1 MFNYCTIIV
10 KKNDTEQT
18 IPHILW
24 QKKQKKALKSY
35 TFCREITFTLNMK
48 KVTRLIL
55 LLLTILLPAHLH
67 AQENVESGSVT
78 IKGKITDET
87 GSPIEIANIWVARQ
101 MKGTTT
107 DLKGEYSLR
116 IATADTVEITY
127 SMIGYQQRRRI
138 LFKPSGTITMNIMLP
153 HSNTA
158 LEGVTIRE
166 IRRQTGTMQHLSQK
180 QARLSPD
187 ASGGSVESFIATQA
201 GVSATNELSSTYNV
215 RGGNYDENS
224 VYVNGIEIYRPL
236 LIRAGQQEGLSFIN
250 PDMVENIGFS
260 SGGFEAKFG
269 DKMSSVLDI
278 TYRRPTQLE
287 GSLSAGMLGAN
298 AYIGIGSKDK
308 WSMTHSLRYK
318 TSQYLLGTLDTH
330 GEYDPSF
337 VDYQTYLT
345 YHLTQQLEI
354 GFIGNISQNRYR
366 FTPSDRNTSFGTL
379 EDVKEFKVYF
389 GGREEDMF
397 RTWFGALT
405 LDYNI
410 NEHNHLALNTSAYRT
425 DEEETFDI
433 ISQYWLDDVD
443 EDKNMGVGTY
453 MEHAR
458 NYLTASVISVALTG
472 KHKVQQHELHWGGE
486 YKMERI
492 SDDLNEWEMRD
503 SAGYSL
509 PHTGERI
516 ELIYNLRSRNQVS
529 NHRLAA
535 FAQDTWR
542 KHTDA
547 GLFVINGGIRFS
559 YWSWNHE
566 PLLSPRL
573 SVGFIPDGNDQFTFR
588 LATGLYY
595 QSPFYKEFR
604 DTVQAGGSSYVRLN
618 KAIKSQRS
626 VQVVGAM
633 DYQFRV
639 WDRPFK
645 LTTEVYYKALSNLIP
660 YNINNVRLTYYG
672 ENCATGYAA
681 GLDMK
686 LFGEFIPGT
695 DSWLTASIMRTEE
708 KIDGKWYPRPTDQRF
723 NLSLCLTD
731 YFPGTDRWQMNLR
744 AVYANG
750 LPFGP
755 PHSGREKLLFRAP
768 AYRRVDIGMS
778 YRAVNN
784 EKGNIRT
791 GISQHFRNVWL
802 GIDAFNLLG
811 IKNINS
817 YYWITDTENHRYAIP
832 NYLTGLRINAR
843 ILVEF

>member
-1 MFNYCTIIV
+1 
-10 KKNDTEQT
+10 
-18 IPHILW
+18 
-24 QKKQKKALKSY
+24 
-35 TFCREITFTLNMK
+35 MK
-48 KVTRLIL
+48 KVALLIL
-55 LLLTILLPAHLH
+55 LLISTSPCFLF
-67 AQENVESGSVT
+67 AQESTDSGAT
-78 IKGKITDET
+78 IKGKVTDET
-87 GSPIEIANIWVARQ
+87 GSPIEIANVWVGRQ
-101 MKGTTT
+101 MKGSTT

-116 IATADTVEITY
+116 IATADTVEITF
-127 SMIGYQQRRRI
+127 SMIGHQSRRRI
-138 LFKPSGTITMNIMLP
+138 LVKPSGIITMDIMLP
-153 HSNTA
+153 HVNNT
-158 LEGVTIRE
+158 LQGVTIRE
-166 IRRQTGTMQHLSQK
+166 TRRQTGAMQHLSQK
-180 QARLSPD
+180 QARLLPD
-187 ASGGSVESFIATQA
+187 ATGGTIESFIATQA
-201 GVSATNELSSTYNV
+201 GVSSTNELSSTYNV

-250 PDMVENIGFS
+250 PDMVESIGFS
-260 SGGFEAKFG
+260 SGGFEAKYG

-278 TYRRPTQLE
+278 TYRRPTRLE
-287 GSLSAGMLGAN
+287 GSVSAGLLGAN
-298 AYIGIGSKDK
+298 AYIGIGGKDK

-318 TSQYLLGTLDTH
+318 TNQYLLGTLDTH

-337 VDYQTYLT
+337 VDYQTFLT
-345 YHLTQQLEI
+345 CRLTEQLEV
-354 GFIGNISQNRYR
+354 GFIGNVSQNRYR

-397 RTWFGALT
+397 RTWFGAVT
-405 LDYNI
+405 LDYDI
-410 NEHNHLALNTSAYRT
+410 NTNNRISINTSAYRT
-425 DEEETFDI
+425 DEQETFDI
-433 ISQYWLDDVD
+433 ISQYWLNDVD

-458 NYLTASVISVALTG
+458 NYLAASVASVGLSG
-472 KHKVQQHELHWGGE
+472 NHKMEQHELHWGAE
-486 YKMERI
+486 YKLETI

-516 ELIYNLRSRNQVS
+516 ELIYNLRSQNDVR
-529 NHRLAA
+529 NHRLSA
-535 FAQDTWR
+535 FVQDTWR
-542 KHTDA
+542 KHSDI
-547 GLFVINGGIRFS
+547 GLFVINGGVRFS
-559 YWSWNHE
+559 YWSWNQE
-566 PLLSPRL
+566 PLFSPRV
-573 SVGFIPDGNDQFTFR
+573 SVGFIPEDNDKFTFR

-604 DTVQAGGSSYVRLN
+604 DTVQAGGSSFVRLN
-618 KAIKSQRS
+618 RDIKSQRS
-626 VQVVGAM
+626 IQVVGAM

-672 ENCATGYAA
+672 ENCASGYAT

-695 DSWLTASIMRTEE
+695 DSWLTASIMSTEE

-723 NLSLCLTD
+723 NLSFCLTD
-731 YFPGTDRWQMNLR
+731 YFPGSDRWQMNLR

-755 PHSGREKLLFRAP
+755 PHSGREKQLFRAP

-778 YRAVNN
+778 YRILNN
-784 EKGNIRT
+784 EERSIRT
-791 GISQHFRNVWL
+791 GWQQHFRNIWL
-802 GIDAFNLLG
+802 GVDAFNLLG
-811 IKNINS
+811 INNVNS
-817 YYWITDTENHRYAIP
+817 YYWITDTENHRYAVP
-832 NYLTGLRINAR
+832 NYLTGQRINAR
-843 ILVEF
+843 LLIEF

>member
-1 MFNYCTIIV
+1 
-10 KKNDTEQT
+10 
-18 IPHILW
+18 
-24 QKKQKKALKSY
+24 
-35 TFCREITFTLNMK
+35 MK
-48 KVTRLIL
+48 KVVLLIL
-55 LLLTILLPAHLH
+55 SLMAMFPYCMFSQEST
-67 AQENVESGSVT
+67 QENSVI
-78 IKGKITDET
+78 IKGKVTDET

-107 DLKGEYSLR
+107 DLKGEYSIRLN
-116 IATADTVEITY
+116 TADTIEITY
-127 SMIGYQQRRRI
+127 SMIGYQTRRRI
-138 LFKPSGTITMNIMLP
+138 LTKPTGTITMDIMLP

-158 LEGVTIRE
+158 LQGVTIRE
-166 IRRQTGTMQHLSQK
+166 TRRQTGTMQHLSQK
-180 QARLSPD
+180 QARLMPD
-187 ASGGSVESFIATQA
+187 ASGGSIESFIATQA

-260 SGGFEAKFG
+260 SGGFEAKYG

-278 TYRRPTQLE
+278 TYRRPTRLE
-287 GSLSAGMLGAN
+287 GSVSAGLLGAN
-298 AYIGIGSKDK
+298 AYVGIGKKDK

-318 TSQYLLGTLDTH
+318 TNQYLLGTLDTH

-337 VDYQTYLT
+337 VDYQTYLA
-345 YHLTQQLEI
+345 YRLTEQLEV
-354 GFIGNISQNRYR
+354 GFIGNVSQNRYR

-405 LDYNI
+405 LDYDIDEN
-410 NEHNHLALNTSAYRT
+410 NRLALSTSAYRT
-425 DEEETFDI
+425 DEQETFDI
-433 ISQYWLDDVD
+433 ISQYWLNDVD

-458 NYLTASVISVALTG
+458 NFLTASVASVGLSG
-472 KHKVQQHELHWGGE
+472 SHKLQQHELHWGAE
-486 YKMERI
+486 YKLETI

-516 ELIYNLRSRNQVS
+516 ELIYNLRSQNDVR
-529 NHRLAA
+529 NHRFSA
-535 FAQDTWR
+535 FLQDTWR
-542 KHTDA
+542 KHTDI
-547 GLFVINGGIRFS
+547 GLFVINGGARLS
-559 YWSWNHE
+559 YWSWNRE
-566 PLLSPRL
+566 PLFSPRL
-573 SVGFIPDGNDQFTFR
+573 SVGFIPEENDMFTFR
-588 LATGLYY
+588 LATGVYY

-618 KAIKSQRS
+618 KDIKSQRS
-626 VQVVGAM
+626 IQVVGAM

-645 LTTEVYYKALSNLIP
+645 LTTEVYYKSLSNLIP

-672 ENCATGYAA
+672 ENCASGYAA

-695 DSWLTASIMRTEE
+695 DSWLTASIMSTEE
-708 KIDGKWYPRPTDQRF
+708 KIDGRWYPRPTDQRF
-723 NLSLCLTD
+723 NLSFCLTD
-731 YFPGTDRWQMNLR
+731 YFPGSDRWQMNLR

-755 PHSGREKLLFRAP
+755 PHSGREKQIFRAP
-768 AYRRVDIGMS
+768 SYRRVDIGMS
-778 YRAVNN
+778 YRLLNNN
-784 EKGNIRT
+784 EHTIRHGWKQHLRNI
-791 GISQHFRNVWL
+791 WL
-802 GIDAFNLLG
+802 GVDAFNLLG
-811 IKNINS
+811 INNVNS
-817 YYWITDTENHRYAIP
+817 YYWITDTENHRYAVP
-832 NYLTGLRINAR
+832 NYLTGRRINAR
-843 ILVEF
+843 VLIEF

>member
-1 MFNYCTIIV
+1 MF
-10 KKNDTEQT
+10 
-18 IPHILW
+18 
-24 QKKQKKALKSY
+24 
-35 TFCREITFTLNMK
+35 M
-48 KVTRLIL
+48 L
-55 LLLTILLPAHLH
+55 LLMGITQLLFS
-67 AQENVESGSVT
+67 QEGTESGST
-78 IKGKITDET
+78 IIKGKVTDAS
-87 GSPIEIANIWVARQ
+87 GNPIEIANVWVGRQ

-107 DLKGEYSLR
+107 DLKGEYNLR

-127 SMIGYQQRRRI
+127 SMIGHQTRRRVLI
-138 LFKPSGTITMNIMLP
+138 KPTGTITMDVMLP
-153 HSNTA
+153 HMDHA
-158 LEGVTIRE
+158 LQGVTIRE
-166 IRRQTGTMQHLSQK
+166 TRRQTGTMQHLSQK
-180 QARLSPD
+180 QARLMPD

-224 VYVNGIEIYRPL
+224 VYVNGIEVYRPL

-260 SGGFEAKFG
+260 SGGFEAKYG

-278 TYRRPTQLE
+278 TYRRPTRLE
-287 GSLSAGMLGAN
+287 SSVSAGLLGAN
-298 AYIGIGSKDK
+298 AYVGIGHKDK

-318 TSQYLLGTLDTH
+318 TNQYLLGTLDTH

-345 YHLTQQLEI
+345 YRLTEQLEV
-354 GFIGNISQNRYR
+354 GFIGNLSQNLYR
-366 FTPSDRNTSFGTL
+366 FIPSDRTTSFGTL

-389 GGREEDMF
+389 GGREEDQF

-405 LDYNI
+405 LDYDIDDNNRI
-410 NEHNHLALNTSAYRT
+410 TLNASAYRT

-433 ISQYWLDDVD
+433 ISQYWLNDVD

-458 NYLTASVISVALTG
+458 NFLTASVASIGLSG
-472 KHKVQQHELHWGGE
+472 KHMLLQHEIRWGAE
-486 YKMERI
+486 YKLETI

-516 ELIYNLRSRNQVS
+516 ELIYNLRSRNEVR
-529 NHRLAA
+529 NHRLSA
-535 FAQDTWR
+535 FVQDTWR

-547 GLFVINGGIRFS
+547 GLFVLNGGVRLS
-559 YWSWNHE
+559 YWSWNQE
-566 PLLSPRL
+566 PLFSPRL
-573 SVGFIPDGNDQFTFR
+573 SVGFIPERNDKFTFR

-604 DTVQAGGSSYVRLN
+604 DTVQAGGSSYARLN
-618 KAIKSQRS
+618 RDIKSQRS
-626 VQVVGAM
+626 IQVVGAM

-672 ENCATGYAA
+672 ENCASGYAA

-686 LFGEFIPGT
+686 LFGEFVPGT

-723 NLSLCLTD
+723 NLSFCLTD

-755 PHSGREKLLFRAP
+755 PHAGRERQIFRAP
-768 AYRRVDIGMS
+768 AYRRVDIGMN
-778 YRAVNN
+778 YRVLNN
-784 EKGNIRT
+784 EERLIRT
-791 GISQHFRNVWL
+791 GWQRHFRNIWL
-802 GIDAFNLLG
+802 GLDAFNLLG
-811 IKNINS
+811 INNVNS
-817 YYWITDTENHRYAIP
+817 FYWITDTENHQYAVP
-832 NYLTGLRINAR
+832 NYLTGRRINAR
-843 ILVEF
+843 LLIEF